1 MKESTNV
8 SGGIYVSG
16 FAKQDFSSMG
26 EHVGSAYQGGF
37 GFGTLCVWGG
47 DLLALFRLWKN
58 CGHQASEETLMSLH
72 MIVGY
77 EDFCDG
83 CIRYCM

>member
-1 MKESTNV
+1 MSILRRRSWNNLLLLAVLAGVAWGATTVKESTNV

-47 DLLALFRLWKN
+47 DR
-58 CGHQASEETLMSLH
+58 
-72 MIVGY
+72 
-77 EDFCDG
+77 D
-83 CIRYCM
+83 